1 MERMTIIKNDN
12 MVGVDGK
19 FFLID
24 CSSLPSNFHAL
35 QWYENKSYGEIEWDG
50 KPKPENTPI
59 TTIEDYQSYLDL
71 WNEKYA
77 EYLDINTITEE

>member
-1 MERMTIIKNDN
+1 

-35 QWYENKSYGEIEWDG
+35 QWYEDESYGEIEWNS
-50 KPKPENTPI
+50 KPKPQNTPI
-59 TTIEDYQSYLDL
+59 TSISDYQTYLDL

-77 EYLDINTITEE
+77 EYLANNSDVEEHPESE